1 MLVTQEH
8 AIVVDMILQARRVEI
23 ENNYSHRDKN
33 VHKALNKR
41 ILYYH
46 IPFFIVSKEYRDE
59 DKRYRLSLQ
68 VYCALGTFFHF
79 LFMN

>member
-8 AIVVDMILQARRVEI
+8 AIVVDTILQARRVEI

-46 IPFFIVSKEYRDE
+46 ISFFIVSKEYRDQ

-68 VYCALGTFFHF
+68 AYCALGNFFHF